1 MSDSYLQKLTCI
13 NAFIF
18 DVDGVMTNG
27 SITITPDG
35 DQLRTM
41 NIRDGFALQY
51 AVKKGYKIAIIS
63 GGKSESVKSRFTKL
77 GITDIYLG
85 AHNKKEAYH
94 QLIDAYNLDPQR
106 IAYMG
111 DDLPDYEVMT
121 MVGLPTCPKDACVE
135 IKNISTYVSPNK
147 GGEACV
153 RDLIEQ
159 VLKSQQQWFDA
170 SKMNDKDFVW

>member
-1 MSDSYLQKLTCI
+1 MPDNYLNLLSNITT
-13 NAFIF
+13 FIF
-18 DVDGVMTNG
+18 DVDGVMTNNTV
-27 SITITPDG
+27 TITSDG

-51 AVKKGYKIAIIS
+51 AVKRGYRIAIIS
-63 GGKSESVKSRFTKL
+63 GGKSESVKSRFTRL

-85 AHNKKEAYH
+85 VADKREKLEEV
-94 QLIDAYNLDPQR
+94 IDTYSIDPNT

-121 MVGLPTCPKDACVE
+121 MVGLPACPKDATYE

-147 GGEACV
+147 GGEGCV
-153 RDLIEQ
+153 RDIIEQ
-159 VLKSQQQWFDA
+159 TLKAQGKWFDPT
-170 SKMNDKDFVW
+170 KIKDKDFVW